1 MSKKDYELLAR
12 TFAGIN
18 PDNYTSTVEVRAA
31 LISQLALAM
40 KGDNKSFNI
49 VKFVRACAP
58 HNRKGGNT

>member
-1 MSKKDYELLAR
+1 MIAR

-40 KGDNKSFNI
+40 KGENDHFNI

-58 HNRKGGNT
+58 AGRTRGNT